1 MHTLFWRLIA
11 ITALLLAAVGILLPI
26 MPTVPFLLV
35 ATWAASRG
43 WPELNDWLLNH
54 PEYGPHISAW
64 QENGAVSRRAKWLA
78 TVMLGGSTSI
88 LWLSS
93 APTLLAAGISTVFV
107 VVLTWLWWRPEP

>member
-1 MHTLFWRLIA
+1 MHSFFWRFIA
-11 ITALLLAAVGILLPI
+11 VIALLLAAVGILLPI

-54 PEYGPHISAW
+54 PDYGPHIIAW
-64 QENGAVSRRAKWLA
+64 QDNGAVSRRAKWLA
-78 TVMLGGSTSI
+78 TLMLGGSTTL
-88 LWLSS
+88 LWLSG
-93 APTLLAAGISTVFV
+93 APVMFAAIITTVFV

>member
-1 MHTLFWRLIA
+1 MHTLFWRTVAVSALI
-11 ITALLLAAVGILLPI
+11 LAAVGILLPV

-43 WPELNDWLLNH
+43 WPELEDWLLNH

-64 QENGAVSRRAKWLA
+64 RENGAVSRRAKWLA
-78 TVMLGGSTSI
+78 TVMLGGSTTF
-88 LWLSS
+88 LWVS
-93 APTLLAAGISTVFV
+93 AVPNWAAATITSVFV